1 MNTGKGA
8 KGGREKK
15 GANQSSKR
23 KTRQRRNQ
31 TATATTIAATFNN
44 AAISKQGPVCIKVAR
59 RKVPL
64 LLHLYSK
71 GEFFVV
77 AHQGY
82 EIRKRVDM
90 SNDCPIVGRLKTC

>member
-31 TATATTIAATFNN
+31 TATATTIAATHSH
-44 AAISKQGPVCIKVAR
+44 SK
-59 RKVPL
+59 
-64 LLHLYSK
+64 K
-71 GEFFVV
+71 GENT
-77 AHQGY
+77 HHD
-82 EIRKRVDM
+82 VDM
-90 SNDCPIVGRLKTC
+90 HE